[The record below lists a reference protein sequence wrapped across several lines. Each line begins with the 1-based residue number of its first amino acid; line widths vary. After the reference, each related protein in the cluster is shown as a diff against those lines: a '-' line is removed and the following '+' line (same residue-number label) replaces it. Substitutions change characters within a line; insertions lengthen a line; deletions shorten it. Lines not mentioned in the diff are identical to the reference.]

1 MIFLMIM
8 NLQFQTLSIS
18 SLIWG
23 FCHLL
28 KDKRTIIKEIDDSS
42 IRMHN
47 RIIYGMIL
55 TSIVFCVFDSN
66 SIYAQNI
73 ENWKTFTDP
82 AKRFILFY
90 PPDLELKGRENF
102 LSSVDI
108 TLGNPN
114 FDKGFKITVT
124 YNDDDKS
131 LLDYVNGQEILPDN
145 YLLAVEEQLK
155 PSYQVYKVGTK
166 FLRSENL
173 YGFPTVSNT
182 VDYTNYL
189 GESGRT
195 KNVLAIVNGKGSF
208 LLSYSNSLEA
218 YNGYLPTVSQIIKS
232 IVILK

>member
-47 RIIYGMIL
+47 MIIYGMIL

-102 LSSVDI
+102 LSSVDL

>member
-8 NLQFQTLSIS
+8 NLQFQTSSIS

-28 KDKRTIIKEIDDSS
+28 KNKRTIIKEIDDSS

-55 TSIVFCVFDSN
+55 ISIVFCVFDSN

-208 LLSYSNSLEA
+208 LLSYSNSIEA
-218 YNGYLPTVSQIIKS
+218 YNDYLPTVSQIIKS

>member
-1 MIFLMIM
+1 MRNTIVVGVILFSIF
-8 NLQFQTLSIS
+8 
-18 SLIWG
+18 
-23 FCHLL
+23 FC
-28 KDKRTIIKEIDDSS
+28 
-42 IRMHN
+42 
-47 RIIYGMIL
+47 IL
-55 TSIVFCVFDSN
+55 NIE

-73 ENWKTFTDP
+73 ENWQTYTDP
-82 AKRFILFY
+82 AKRFILIY
-90 PPDLELKGRENF
+90 PSDLELKGRENF

-108 TLGNPN
+108 TLGNQN
-114 FDKGFKITVT
+114 FDRMFKITVT

-131 LLDYVNGQEILPDN
+131 LLNYAQGLVISADN

-155 PSYQVYKVGTK
+155 PSYQVYNVGTK

-182 VDYTNYL
+182 VDYTNYH

-218 YNGYLPTVSQIIKS
+218 YNGYLPTVNQIIKS

>member
-1 MIFLMIM
+1 M
-8 NLQFQTLSIS
+8 NT
-18 SLIWG
+18 
-23 FCHLL
+23 
-28 KDKRTIIKEIDDSS
+28 T
-42 IRMHN
+42 M
-47 RIIYGMIL
+47 IYGLVVISIFSSVL
-55 TSIVFCVFDSN
+55 TIEPIN
-66 SIYAQNI
+66 AQNI
-73 ENWKTFTDP
+73 ENWLTYTDS

-102 LSSVDI
+102 LSSVDV
-108 TLGNPN
+108 TLGNQN
-114 FDKGFKITVT
+114 FDRGFKITVT

-131 LLDYVNGQEILPDN
+131 LLDHVKGLGISPEN

-155 PSYQVYKVGTK
+155 PSYQVYNVGTK

-195 KNVLAIVNGKGSF
+195 KNVLAIVNAKGSF

-218 YNGYLPTVSQIIKS
+218 YNGYLPTVNQIIKS

>member
-1 MIFLMIM
+1 MVNLMLEMAAIISIFL
-8 NLQFQTLSIS
+8 
-18 SLIWG
+18 
-23 FCHLL
+23 C
-28 KDKRTIIKEIDDSS
+28 
-42 IRMHN
+42 
-47 RIIYGMIL
+47 IL
-55 TSIVFCVFDSN
+55 NIE

-73 ENWKTFTDP
+73 ENWLTFTDP

-90 PPDLELKGRENF
+90 PPDLEIKGRENF
-102 LSSVDI
+102 LSSVDV
-108 TLGNPN
+108 TLGNQN
-114 FDKGFKITVT
+114 FDRGFKITVI

-131 LLDYVNGQEILPDN
+131 LLNYAQGPEISADN

-155 PSYQVYKVGTK
+155 PSYQIYNVRAK
-166 FLRSENL
+166 FLHSENL

-208 LLSYSNSLEA
+208 LFSYSNSLEA
-218 YNGYLPTVSQIIKS
+218 YNGYLPTVNQIIKS

>member
-1 MIFLMIM
+1 MD
-8 NLQFQTLSIS
+8 NST
-18 SLIWG
+18 
-23 FCHLL
+23 
-28 KDKRTIIKEIDDSS
+28 
-42 IRMHN
+42 IRMHKN
-47 RIIYGMIL
+47 VIL
-55 TSIVFCVFDSN
+55 AFALFSVFLFILNIEST
-66 SIYAQNI
+66 YAQNI

-102 LSSVDI
+102 LSSVDV
-108 TLGNPN
+108 TLDNQN
-114 FDKGFKITVT
+114 FDREFKITAT
-124 YNDDDKS
+124 YNDDDQS
-131 LLDYVNGQEILPDN
+131 LVNYAQGAEISADN
-145 YLLAVEEQLK
+145 YLLGLEEQLK

-173 YGFPTVSNT
+173 YGYPTSSNT

-218 YNGYLPTVSQIIKS
+218 YDGYLPIVNQIIKS

>member
-1 MIFLMIM
+1 MHNTIVLGV
-8 NLQFQTLSIS
+8 TLFSIS
-18 SLIWG
+18 
-23 FCHLL
+23 FC
-28 KDKRTIIKEIDDSS
+28 
-42 IRMHN
+42 
-47 RIIYGMIL
+47 IL
-55 TSIVFCVFDSN
+55 NIE

-73 ENWKTFTDP
+73 ENWQTFTDP

-90 PPDLELKGRENF
+90 PPDLEIKGRENF
-102 LSSVDI
+102 LSSVDV
-108 TLGNPN
+108 TLGNQN
-114 FDKGFKITVT
+114 FNRGFKITVM

-131 LLDYVNGQEILPDN
+131 LLDHVKGLGISAEN

-155 PSYQVYKVGTK
+155 PSYQVYNVGTK

-208 LLSYSNSLEA
+208 LLSYTNSLEA
-218 YNGYLPTVSQIIKS
+218 YNGYLPTVNQIIKS

>member
-1 MIFLMIM
+1 MRNTIVVGVILFSIF
-8 NLQFQTLSIS
+8 
-18 SLIWG
+18 
-23 FCHLL
+23 FC
-28 KDKRTIIKEIDDSS
+28 
-42 IRMHN
+42 
-47 RIIYGMIL
+47 IL
-55 TSIVFCVFDSN
+55 NIE

-73 ENWKTFTDP
+73 ENWQTYTDP
-82 AKRFILFY
+82 AKRFILIY
-90 PPDLELKGRENF
+90 PSDLELKGRENF

-108 TLGNPN
+108 TLGNQN
-114 FDKGFKITVT
+114 FDRGFKITVT

-131 LLDYVNGQEILPDN
+131 LLNYAQGLVISADN

-155 PSYQVYKVGTK
+155 PSYQVYNVGTK

-182 VDYTNYL
+182 VDYTNYH

-218 YNGYLPTVSQIIKS
+218 YNGYLPTVNQIIKS

>member
-1 MIFLMIM
+1 MRNTIVVGVTLFSIF
-8 NLQFQTLSIS
+8 
-18 SLIWG
+18 
-23 FCHLL
+23 
-28 KDKRTIIKEIDDSS
+28 
-42 IRMHN
+42 
-47 RIIYGMIL
+47 
-55 TSIVFCVFDSN
+55 FCVLN
-66 SIYAQNI
+66 IESIFAQNI
-73 ENWKTFTDP
+73 ENWQIFTDP

-102 LSSVDI
+102 LSSVDV
-108 TLGNPN
+108 TLGNQN
-114 FDKGFKITVT
+114 FDRGFKITVT

-131 LLDYVNGQEILPDN
+131 LFNYAQGLVISADN

-155 PSYQVYKVGTK
+155 PSYQVYNVGTK

-218 YNGYLPTVSQIIKS
+218 YNGYLPTVNQIIKS

>member
-1 MIFLMIM
+1 
-8 NLQFQTLSIS
+8 
-18 SLIWG
+18 
-23 FCHLL
+23 
-28 KDKRTIIKEIDDSS
+28 
-42 IRMHN
+42 MHN
-47 RIIYGMIL
+47 TIVYGFTLISII
-55 TSIVFCVFDSN
+55 FCVLN
-66 SIYAQNI
+66 NESIYAQNI

-82 AKRFILFY
+82 AKRFILIY
-90 PPDLELKGRENF
+90 PPDLELKGKENF
-102 LSSVDI
+102 LSSVDV
-108 TLGNPN
+108 TLGNPSFN
-114 FDKGFKITVT
+114 REFKITVT

-131 LLDYVNGQEILPDN
+131 LLDHVQGVEISPDN

-155 PSYQVYKVGTK
+155 PSYQVYNVGTK

-218 YNGYLPTVSQIIKS
+218 YNGYLPIVNQIIKS

>member
-1 MIFLMIM
+1 MHNTIVLGV
-8 NLQFQTLSIS
+8 TLFSIS
-18 SLIWG
+18 
-23 FCHLL
+23 FC
-28 KDKRTIIKEIDDSS
+28 
-42 IRMHN
+42 
-47 RIIYGMIL
+47 IL
-55 TSIVFCVFDSN
+55 NIE

-73 ENWKTFTDP
+73 ENWQTFTDP

-90 PPDLELKGRENF
+90 PPDLEIKGRENF
-102 LSSVDI
+102 LSSVDL
-108 TLGNPN
+108 TLGNQN
-114 FDKGFKITVT
+114 FDRGFKITVN

-131 LLDYVNGQEILPDN
+131 LLNYAQGQDISLNN
-145 YLLAVEEQLK
+145 YLLAMEEQLK
-155 PSYQVYKVGTK
+155 PSYQVYNVGTK

-218 YNGYLPTVSQIIKS
+218 YNGYLPTVNQIIKS

>member
-1 MIFLMIM
+1 MVLKKGHPWFPNVL
-8 NLQFQTLSIS
+8 
-18 SLIWG
+18 LIK
-23 FCHLL
+23 H
-28 KDKRTIIKEIDDSS
+28 TNYSS
-42 IRMHN
+42 IRMRN
-47 RIIYGMIL
+47 ALIL
-55 TSIVFCVFDSN
+55 LVTLFSIFLFILN
-66 SIYAQNI
+66 IESIYAQNI
-73 ENWKTFTDP
+73 ENWQTFTDP

-90 PPDLELKGRENF
+90 PPDLEIKGRENF
-102 LSSVDI
+102 LSSVDV
-108 TLGNPN
+108 TLGNQN
-114 FDKGFKITVT
+114 FDRGFKITVT

-131 LLDYVNGQEILPDN
+131 LLDHVKGLGISPDN
-145 YLLAVEEQLK
+145 YLLAMEEQLK
-155 PSYQVYKVGTK
+155 PSYQVYHVGAK

-218 YNGYLPTVSQIIKS
+218 YNGYLPTVNQIIKS

>member
-1 MIFLMIM
+1 MHNKIILGVSMF
-8 NLQFQTLSIS
+8 SIS
-18 SLIWG
+18 FFVLN
-23 FCHLL
+23 
-28 KDKRTIIKEIDDSS
+28 
-42 IRMHN
+42 MQ
-47 RIIYGMIL
+47 
-55 TSIVFCVFDSN
+55 

-73 ENWKTFTDP
+73 ENWLTYADP

-102 LSSVDI
+102 LSSVDV
-108 TLGNPN
+108 TLGNQN
-114 FDKGFKITVT
+114 FDRGFKITVT
-124 YNDDDKS
+124 YHADDK
-131 LLDYVNGQEILPDN
+131 LLSNHTQGQDISPDN
-145 YLLAVEEQLK
+145 YLLAMEELQK
-155 PSYQVYKVGTK
+155 PSYQVYNVGGK

-182 VDYTNYL
+182 VDFTNYL

-218 YNGYLPTVSQIIKS
+218 YNGYLPTVNQIIKS

>member
-1 MIFLMIM
+1 MHNTIVLGV
-8 NLQFQTLSIS
+8 TLFSIS
-18 SLIWG
+18 V
-23 FCHLL
+23 C
-28 KDKRTIIKEIDDSS
+28 
-42 IRMHN
+42 
-47 RIIYGMIL
+47 IL
-55 TSIVFCVFDSN
+55 NIE

-73 ENWKTFTDP
+73 ENWQTFTDP

-90 PPDLELKGRENF
+90 PPDLEIKGRENF
-102 LSSVDI
+102 LSSVDV
-108 TLGNPN
+108 TLGNQN
-114 FDKGFKITVT
+114 FNRGFKITVM

-131 LLDYVNGQEILPDN
+131 LLDHVKGLGISAEN

-155 PSYQVYKVGTK
+155 PSYQVYNVGTK

-195 KNVLAIVNGKGSF
+195 KNVLAIVNAKGSF

-218 YNGYLPTVSQIIKS
+218 YNGYLPTVNQIIKS

>member
-1 MIFLMIM
+1 MRNTLILLVTLFSIFL
-8 NLQFQTLSIS
+8 F
-18 SLIWG
+18 
-23 FCHLL
+23 
-28 KDKRTIIKEIDDSS
+28 
-42 IRMHN
+42 
-47 RIIYGMIL
+47 IL
-55 TSIVFCVFDSN
+55 NIE

-73 ENWKTFTDP
+73 ENWQTFTDP

-90 PPDLELKGRENF
+90 PPDLEIKGRENF
-102 LSSVDI
+102 LSSVDV
-108 TLGNPN
+108 TLGNQN
-114 FDKGFKITVT
+114 FDRGFKITVT

-131 LLDYVNGQEILPDN
+131 LLDHVKGLGISPDN
-145 YLLAVEEQLK
+145 YLLAMEEQLK
-155 PSYQVYKVGTK
+155 PSYQVYHVGAK

-218 YNGYLPTVSQIIKS
+218 YNGYLPTVNQIIKS

>member
-1 MIFLMIM
+1 MHNTIVLGV
-8 NLQFQTLSIS
+8 TLFSIS
-18 SLIWG
+18 
-23 FCHLL
+23 FC
-28 KDKRTIIKEIDDSS
+28 
-42 IRMHN
+42 
-47 RIIYGMIL
+47 IL
-55 TSIVFCVFDSN
+55 NIE

-73 ENWKTFTDP
+73 ENWQTFTDP

-90 PPDLELKGRENF
+90 PPDLEIKGRENF
-102 LSSVDI
+102 LSSVDV
-108 TLGNPN
+108 TLGNQN
-114 FDKGFKITVT
+114 FNTGFKITVM

-131 LLDYVNGQEILPDN
+131 LLDHVKGLGISAEN

-155 PSYQVYKVGTK
+155 PSYQVYNVGTK

-195 KNVLAIVNGKGSF
+195 KNVLAIVNAKGSF

-218 YNGYLPTVSQIIKS
+218 YNGYLPTVNQIIKS

>member
-1 MIFLMIM
+1 
-8 NLQFQTLSIS
+8 
-18 SLIWG
+18 
-23 FCHLL
+23 
-28 KDKRTIIKEIDDSS
+28 
-42 IRMHN
+42 MHN
-47 RIIYGMIL
+47 TIVLGVTL
-55 TSIVFCVFDSN
+55 FSIFFCVLN
-66 SIYAQNI
+66 IESIYAQNI
-73 ENWKTFTDP
+73 ENWQTFTDP

-102 LSSVDI
+102 LSSVDV
-108 TLGNPN
+108 TLGNQN
-114 FDKGFKITVT
+114 FDRGFKITVT

-131 LLDYVNGQEILPDN
+131 LLNYAQGQDISPNN
-145 YLLAVEEQLK
+145 YLLAMEEQLK
-155 PSYQVYKVGTK
+155 PSYQVYNVGTK

-208 LLSYSNSLEA
+208 LLSYFNSLEA
-218 YNGYLPTVSQIIKS
+218 YNGYIPTVNQIIKS